1 MPVGELVHII
11 LDNYAAHKHPKIMR
25 WLERHPRF
33 VFHFTPTAISSP
45 ERGVFHSLFGLQVA
59 INRFMEEANANPR
72 PFRWTKDP
80 DSIIAADKRGLR
92 HWG

>member
-1 MPVGELVHII
+1 MRSPSKRVAALA
-11 LDNYAAHKHPKIMR
+11 LDEGRALARAA
-25 WLERHPRF
+25 
-33 VFHFTPTAISSP
+33 SP
-45 ERGVFHSLFGLQVA
+45 LCLPLHADRRLIAERGVFHSLFGLQVA